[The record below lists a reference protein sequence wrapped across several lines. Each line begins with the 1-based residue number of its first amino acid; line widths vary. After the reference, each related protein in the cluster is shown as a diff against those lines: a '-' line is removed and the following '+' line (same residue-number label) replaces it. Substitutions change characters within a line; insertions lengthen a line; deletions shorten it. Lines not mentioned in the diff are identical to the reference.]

1 MWHVDVMAGLPR
13 LWIESW
19 TGYLFYVLGQNNLLS
34 SLNRVCVE
42 PGKSRKSSNLTVGFS
57 RSGKSCK
64 ATSGS

>member
-19 TGYLFYVLGQNNLLS
+19 TGYLFYVLGQNSLLS

-42 PGKSRKSSNLTVGFS
+42 PGKSRKS
-57 RSGKSCK
+57 
-64 ATSGS
+64 